1 MNDQLHSPPPYVAPS
16 RGRGRLAV
24 AVGLLAFLL
33 GALLVGW
40 LGWSGRLHSLRELA
54 GGPPA
59 PQVTASASPPALA
72 LPVAAPTAPAMTRA
86 EGGFDQRLAA
96 LEQRLAQ
103 LDVRAEAASGNV
115 ARAEGL
121 LIAFAARRAVE
132 RGTALGD
139 LEDQLRLRFGEA
151 QPRAVEAIV
160 TATRQPVT
168 VDALSAQ
175 LDALTPELSG
185 ATDSGWARFRR
196 EANALF
202 TVRRDGRPSPR
213 PADRLEHARQLLR
226 GGQYDAA
233 ADEIARLPDAQAA
246 SGWVE
251 ATRRYA
257 AAERALDLVETAA
270 LLDPAQLDR
279 ATGQLPARV
288 PAAGR

>member
-1 MNDQLHSPPPYVAPS
+1 MIDELHSPPPYVARP
-16 RGRGRLAV
+16 RGRGRLAL

-40 LGWSGRLHSLRELA
+40 LGWSGRLHSLREFA
-54 GGPPA
+54 GSPPT
-59 PQVTASASPPALA
+59 PQITASASPPALA
-72 LPVAAPTAPAMTRA
+72 APVAAATAPAMTRA

-103 LDVRAEAASGNV
+103 LDLRAEAASGNV

-132 RGTALGD
+132 RGTELGD
-139 LEDQLRLRFGEA
+139 LEGQLRLRFGET

-160 TATRQPVT
+160 AAARQPVT

-175 LDALTPELSG
+175 LDALTPQLSS
-185 ATDSGWARFRR
+185 ASDSGWARFRR
-196 EANALF
+196 EAGALF
-202 TVRRDGRPSPR
+202 TVRRDGKPSPR
-213 PADRLEHARQLLR
+213 AADRLEHARQLLR
-226 GGQYDAA
+226 AGQYDAA
-233 ADEIARLPDAQAA
+233 ADEFARLPDAGAA
-246 SGWVE
+246 AGWVE
-251 ATRRYA
+251 AVRRYA

-270 LLDPAQLDR
+270 LLDPAQLEH
-279 ATGQLPARV
+279 A